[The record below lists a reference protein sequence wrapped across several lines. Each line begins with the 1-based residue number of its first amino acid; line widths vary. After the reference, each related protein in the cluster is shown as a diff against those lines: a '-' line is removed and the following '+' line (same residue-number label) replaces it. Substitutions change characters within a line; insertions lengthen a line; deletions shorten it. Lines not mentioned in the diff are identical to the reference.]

1 MNQPTYSDHASN
13 SQFTTYDLGAASALI
28 CVGFSLLRLDKE
40 NPRKCLFVFSQ
51 ADGLQEALDRYWADE
66 LHGNLRK
73 YFETV
78 KMLKNR
84 IYSEGDAVHRRTD

>member
-1 MNQPTYSDHASN
+1 MTQSTHFDPLLN
-13 SQFTTYDLGAASALI
+13 SPFTTYDLGAASALI

-40 NPRKCLFVFSQ
+40 NPRKCQFVFSQ
-51 ADGLQEALDRYWADE
+51 ADGLQGALDQYWADD

-73 YFETV
+73 YFDTV

-84 IYSEGDAVHRRTD
+84 IYSDGDAVHR